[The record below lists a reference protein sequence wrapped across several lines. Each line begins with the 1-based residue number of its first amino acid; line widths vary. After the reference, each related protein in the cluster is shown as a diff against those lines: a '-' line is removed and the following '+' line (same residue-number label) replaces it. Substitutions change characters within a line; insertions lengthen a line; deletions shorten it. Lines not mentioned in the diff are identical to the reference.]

1 MGQTL
6 WYVCLSSE
14 YHRLDMAK
22 DITTSAEETHVPT
35 EKKSADKKEPPVASA
50 PTEWIVR
57 KSDGRMVVTDF

>member
-1 MGQTL
+1 
-6 WYVCLSSE
+6 
-14 YHRLDMAK
+14 MAK

-35 EKKSADKKEPPVASA
+35 EKKSADKKEAPLESA